1 MAENT
6 VHKLAVIDVESGEIV
21 NAVTLGENDSV
32 RLVKHSNKA
41 NDYFKVP
48 FNAFAKL
55 NTEEFAYLVGELS
68 PSQLAFIVSII
79 PWISYCNNC
88 LVNRRGDPL
97 DAEGIAARINM
108 SRRSVDRRI
117 EELIDLHILF
127 KGKNGH
133 EFQIYM
139 NPWIACKGNSVNRV
153 LMNMFRHYKIR
164 SKGGVTW
171 KKLQKSEEAK
181 SIG

>member
-1 MAENT
+1 MSAQ
-6 VHKLAVIDVESGEIV
+6 KLAVIDIESGEIV
-21 NAVTLGENDSV
+21 NAVDLQPGDSA
-32 RLVKHSNKA
+32 RLVKTSAKSL
-41 NDYFKVP
+41 DYFKVP

-55 NTEEFAYLVGELS
+55 NTEEFTYLVGELTGG
-68 PSQLAFIVSII
+68 QLAFICSLI
-79 PWISYCNNC
+79 PWLSYCNNC

-97 DAEGIAARINM
+97 SAADIAKKLNMTRRMVDIRIAEM
-108 SRRSVDRRI
+108 
-117 EELIDLHILF
+117 IDLHILF